1 MERLIKLE
9 GIVTGFSVTEK
20 YIDCICQKALLKLDK
35 HSGEVIFSKEIFDKE
50 GFARNLIADN
60 ANIFIYD
67 FCTLYIFNQ
76 KDYEL
81 VDKWQLGTDLTSDI
95 CGMSVDDHTVYC
107 SMRNGKIITV
117 DRQSHEISEHNVTD
131 SSMWSLKIHGN
142 YLIAGTVNGQLL
154 LIDKATFSI
163 GKKLDLGTQNIRSFW
178 IEDQTLYAASQDK
191 KIFKINLPKFE
202 INGVKRNAHKKM
214 FDCIG
219 LKENMLI
226 TISHPCS
233 EIILWDKETFEM
245 RKEMRTPLKLSG
257 CTHLENNYLYIS
269 SRNILGIKVLD
280 LG

>member
-9 GIVTGFSVTEK
+9 GIVTGFSVTENF
-20 YIDCICQKALLKLDK
+20 IDCICQKSLLKLDK

-60 ANIFIYD
+60 KNVFIYD

-81 VDKWQLGTDLTSDI
+81 TGKWQLGTDLTSDI
-95 CGMSVDDHTVYC
+95 CGMSVDDYTVYC
-107 SMRNGKIITV
+107 SMRNGRIITV
-117 DRQSHEISEHNVTD
+117 DRQSHEIREHNVTD
-131 SSMWSLKIHGN
+131 SSMWSLKIYGN

-154 LIDKATFSI
+154 LIDKATFAI
-163 GKKLDLGTQNIRSFW
+163 KKKLDLGSQNIRSFW
-178 IEDQTLYAASQDK
+178 IDDQTLYAASQDK
-191 KIFKINLPKFE
+191 KIFKLNLPKFE
-202 INGVKRNAHKKM
+202 LNGVKRNAHRKM

-219 LKENMLI
+219 LYENMLI

-233 EIILWDKETFEM
+233 EINLWDKETLEM

-257 CTHLENNYLYIS
+257 CTHLENNHLYIS
-269 SRNILGIKVLD
+269 SRNILGINVLD